1 MAVTENYNVKV
12 VIKGQAGL
20 NKLNNSTVKIQK
32 SMGGLGTAAKAA
44 GAAIAALGVAKAVG
58 GFIRAGQTVEELQI
72 RLKTLLGS
80 AEEGAKAF
88 ELMNDFAGRVPFT
101 LEAIAA
107 ASNNLAVVSADADEL
122 QENLDLTANIAAAF
136 GLDMQTAGEQIQ
148 RALSGG
154 IASADIFREKGVS
167 AFAGFEAGVSHSAEE
182 TRKQLFKVFG
192 KGGSGAGAIDEF
204 ADSLTGQISMLQDA
218 FFRFQVAV
226 SEGFFQELKGQFG
239 DLQTFLAEN
248 SEEIDEFGRSL
259 GTGLVVGLQAV
270 GATAKFV
277 KDNIDL
283 IVGAFAALAALKLA
297 ATLLNIARGLGAIL
311 VVSRS
316 LAALSIVGLAAVAA
330 SVTAGTAA
338 YIGVNEVLD
347 DFNKKM
353 EDSAIATKAMAD
365 NMSDAQRK
373 FGGFIPPIQ
382 EVSEAV
388 EELDQDLVDLEDALL
403 GPQLGKAFDMFDLG
417 EQGATNMAKAIESLT
432 FEFDGFGFAADTV
445 NGIMDTFAK
454 GTGDAFA
461 DAIVDGK
468 SLRDSM
474 EALGKTILKSVISAL
489 VQIAIQYF
497 IVKPLMERL
506 GLTLNPLIDQEKKI
520 TRELGKQVGLRLILA
535 LLTGGTST
543 AIPGM
548 AKGGPVAGGSPY
560 IVGEQ
565 GPELFVPNNSGT
577 IVPNDQIGGA
587 GGSGGGEVN
596 INFNISTIDAAGF
609 DDLLLARRG
618 VISGIINEGMNRQ
631 GRRALV

>member
-58 GFIRAGQTVEELQI
+58 GFIRAGQTVEELEI

-107 ASNNLAVVSADADEL
+107 ASNNLAVVSADAEEL

-136 GLDMQTAGEQIQ
+136 GLDIQTAGEQIQ
-148 RALSGG
+148 RALSSG
-154 IASADIFREKGVS
+154 IASADIFRERGVS

-248 SEEIDEFGRSL
+248 SEEIDDFGRSL
-259 GTGLVVGLQAV
+259 GTGLAVGLEAI
-270 GATAKFV
+270 GNTAKFV

-283 IVGAFAALAALKLA
+283 IVAAFAALAALKLA
-297 ATLLNIARGLGAIL
+297 ATLLNIARGLGSIL
-311 VVSRS
+311 IVTRS
-316 LAALSIVGLAAVAA
+316 LAAMTGVGLGLVAA
-330 SVTAGTAA
+330 SVAAGAFA
-338 YIGVNEVLD
+338 FKEMNDVLD
-347 DFNKKM
+347 DFEKKM
-353 EDSAIATKAMAD
+353 EDAAAATKAMEGH
-365 NMSDAQRK
+365 MTDAQRK
-373 FGGFIPPIQ
+373 FGGMIPPIK
-382 EVSEAV
+382 ETSEAV
-388 EELDQDLVDLEDALL
+388 EELDQDLIDLEEELL
-403 GPQLGKAFDMFDLG
+403 GGGLGGAFDKVFKPLPGDIEDATVELYELG
-417 EQGATNMAKAIESLT
+417 TGFNEV
-432 FEFDGFGFAADTV
+432 EFAVDTL
-445 NGIMDTFAK
+445 NGVMDTFSQ
-454 GTGDAFA
+454 GVGDAFA

-468 SLRDSM
+468 SFKDSM

-489 VQIAIQYF
+489 VQIAIQFF

-506 GLTLNPLIDQEKKI
+506 GLALNPLLDKEKAI
-520 TRELGKQVGLRLILA
+520 TKELLKQLA
-535 LLTGGTST
+535 IRTALFVVTGGSSA

-548 AKGGPVAGGSPY
+548 ANGGPVAGGRPY
-560 IVGEQ
+560 IVGER
-565 GPELFVPNNSGT
+565 GPELFVPGQSGA
-577 IVPNDQIGGA
+577 IVPNEELGA
-587 GGSGGGEVN
+587 SGGGEVN
-596 INFNISTIDAAGF
+596 VNFNISTIDAAGF

>member
-226 SEGFFQELKGQFG
+226 SE
-239 DLQTFLAEN
+239 
-248 SEEIDEFGRSL
+248 
-259 GTGLVVGLQAV
+259 
-270 GATAKFV
+270 
-277 KDNIDL
+277 
-283 IVGAFAALAALKLA
+283 ALPS
-297 ATLLNIARGLGAIL
+297 IL
-311 VVSRS
+311 
-316 LAALSIVGLAAVAA
+316 
-330 SVTAGTAA
+330 
-338 YIGVNEVLD
+338 
-347 DFNKKM
+347 
-353 EDSAIATKAMAD
+353 
-365 NMSDAQRK
+365 
-373 FGGFIPPIQ
+373 PPIY
-382 EVSEAV
+382 
-388 EELDQDLVDLEDALL
+388 
-403 GPQLGKAFDMFDLG
+403 
-417 EQGATNMAKAIESLT
+417 AIC
-432 FEFDGFGFAADTV
+432 
-445 NGIMDTFAK
+445 
-454 GTGDAFA
+454 
-461 DAIVDGK
+461 
-468 SLRDSM
+468 
-474 EALGKTILKSVISAL
+474 
-489 VQIAIQYF
+489 
-497 IVKPLMERL
+497 
-506 GLTLNPLIDQEKKI
+506 
-520 TRELGKQVGLRLILA
+520 
-535 LLTGGTST
+535 
-543 AIPGM
+543 
-548 AKGGPVAGGSPY
+548 
-560 IVGEQ
+560 
-565 GPELFVPNNSGT
+565 
-577 IVPNDQIGGA
+577 
-587 GGSGGGEVN
+587 
-596 INFNISTIDAAGF
+596 
-609 DDLLLARRG
+609 
-618 VISGIINEGMNRQ
+618 
-631 GRRALV
+631 